1 MLLLVMMAP
10 CAHARD
16 GLGEIH
22 SSKLTGSA
30 AAATAPNVNVTGNM
44 PAPAAR
50 RMLAQQARY
59 SMEEVQANDGSRV
72 RKYIADDGQI
82 FALSWNTLYKP
93 DLSTLLGSYFPNY
106 AGAARLAARKGGI
119 QRRFHHETTDLVVQ
133 SSGHLHVFSGYAYL
147 RTQFPAGVSPQSL
160 GWE

>member
-1 MLLLVMMAP
+1 MM
-10 CAHARD
+10 
-16 GLGEIH
+16 
-22 SSKLTGSA
+22 
-30 AAATAPNVNVTGNM
+30 
-44 PAPAAR
+44 
-50 RMLAQQARY
+50 AQQARY

-133 SSGHLHVFSGYAYL
+133 SGGHLHVFSGYAYL